1 MIDTAGRLRVMAPFG
16 TPVEDVFHDVRIL
29 LEAAEDA
36 SIRLEGPWVRRAPV
50 VPNTPSS
57 AAGYV
62 TIVNQGGTP
71 DALLSATA
79 DLAASVEI
87 HETRNMSGMMMMER
101 IPKIALP
108 PGGRVELKPGGYHLM
123 LMGLKSAL
131 GPGQS
136 VTLTLVFER
145 AGPVTIR
152 AEVR

>member
-1 MIDTAGRLRVMAPFG
+1 MAPFG

-29 LEAAEDA
+29 LAAAEDA

-71 DALLSATA
+71 DVLLSAAA

-123 LMGLKSAL
+123 LMGLKRAL
-131 GPGQS
+131 SPGQS
-136 VTLTLVFER
+136 VTLTLVCER

>member
-1 MIDTAGRLRVMAPFG
+1 
-16 TPVEDVFHDVRIL
+16 
-29 LEAAEDA
+29 
-36 SIRLEGPWVRRAPV
+36 
-50 VPNTPSS
+50 
-57 AAGYV
+57 
-62 TIVNQGGTP
+62 VNQGGTP

-87 HETRNMSGMMMMER
+87 HETRNMSGMMMER